1 MLNYQRVHSTHNFV
15 FMIWARSQEPYPQW
29 YGAPLPQEPPRHW
42 TAYVLP
48 IAYLTRG
55 LPLIVDTYRLYTQ
68 RKHILIPFDS
78 YIVLNTTWPYAWMQ
92 YVPTYMHTYT
102 HIYIYIHTY
111 IHKSPIDIT
120 NLCVVYTL
128 PHHYLYIYIYSLHPT
143 YTTYTCFIACPYTTL
158 CIACP
163 YTIIRYLPKYSPYT
177 PYKLKI
183 KHLQLHKHCPCRTVV
198 VGTPPRPQGG
208 GG

>member
-68 RKHILIPFDS
+68 KKHILIPFDS

-102 HIYIYIHTY
+102 HTHWL
-111 IHKSPIDIT
+111 SSR
-120 NLCVVYTL
+120 NLGWGLNLVL
-128 PHHYLYIYIYSLHPT
+128 PVSFPVQGFSSYPTAPTTDGAGDNVFRVFLYVACFFFYRSFHGSWWNDFAEHPSMDVNVLRKTSYHGWYPAMISEISYLESWN
-143 YTTYTCFIACPYTTL
+143 
-158 CIACP
+158 
-163 YTIIRYLPKYSPYT
+163 R
-177 PYKLKI
+177 
-183 KHLQLHKHCPCRTVV
+183 
-198 VGTPPRPQGG
+198 
-208 GG
+208 

>member
-102 HIYIYIHTY
+102 HTHIYIYIYIHTQ
-111 IHKSPIDIT
+111 IT
-120 NLCVVYTL
+120 NWYYKPMCSIYIASSL
-128 PHHYLYIYIYSLHPT
+128 PIYIYT
-143 YTTYTCFIACPYTTL
+143 PYTL
-158 CIACP
+158 HI
-163 YTIIRYLPKYSPYT
+163 LPTHVS
-177 PYKLKI
+177 
-183 KHLQLHKHCPCRTVV
+183 
-198 VGTPPRPQGG
+198 
-208 GG
+208 